1 MRALKKYTYDPD
13 YAVAPGRLVQ
23 EYMDSYSMTQRD
35 FAVRLELSLESLNR
49 ILNGTQPITRRT
61 AEKLELVT
69 KIAADT
75 WMAMEEQYQQRRQKA
90 ERAQQAQADAAWLKS
105 MPLSQ
110 LIRLHAVKKCPD
122 KTEQLREVLSFFQVG
137 GVTAWSDV
145 WTAPAVAAR
154 SSKCFES
161 NPQAT
166 ACWIQLGINEAQSVE
181 CKEYDHR
188 TFAAAVKKIRTLTV
202 QTPKEFV
209 PEMKRLCQEAG
220 VALVFVPEIKGVHWN
235 GATKW
240 LSPSKAVIIM
250 NNRGR
255 FEDRFWFSFFH
266 EAAHVLHD
274 SKKELF
280 IGDDSATDAREIKA
294 DSFAADVLIP
304 RKWDSKITAATDKR
318 EIVKIASQL
327 GVSPGILAG
336 RYEHLKKDYKTYC
349 KLKRRFSIEDYLQ

>member
-23 EYMDSYSMTQRD
+23 EYVDLWSMTQKD
-35 FAVRLELSLESLNR
+35 FATRLELSVESLNR

-75 WMAMEEQYQQRRQKA
+75 WMAMEEQYQQRWQKA
-90 ERAQQAQADAAWLKS
+90 EQARQAKADAAWLKS

-110 LIRLHAVKKCPD
+110 LIHLHAVKKCTD
-122 KTEQLREVLSFFQVG
+122 KTEQLRAVLTFFQVG

-145 WTAPAVAAR
+145 WIAPAVAAR
-154 SSKCFES
+154 SSKCFAS

-188 TFAAAVKKIRTLTV
+188 AFAAAVKKIRTLTV

-220 VALVFVPEIKGVHWN
+220 VALVFVPEITGVHWN

-280 IGDDSATDAREIKA
+280 IGDDSTTDAKEVKA
-294 DSFAADVLIP
+294 DGFAAEVLIP
-304 RKWDSKITAATDKR
+304 RKWDSKVKAVANKWQIV
-318 EIVKIASQL
+318 EIAIQL
-327 GVSPGILAG
+327 GVSPGIIAG
-336 RYEHLKKDYKTYC
+336 RYEYLKKDYKTYSR
-349 KLKRRFSIEDYLQ
+349 LKRRFSIEDYLQ

>member
-1 MRALKKYTYDPD
+1 MRVLKKYAYDPD
-13 YAVAPGRLVQ
+13 YAVAPGRLVR
-23 EYMDSYSMTQRD
+23 EYVDLWSMTQKD
-35 FAVRLELSLESLNR
+35 FATRLELSVESLNR
-49 ILNGTQPITRRT
+49 ILAGTQPITRRT

-75 WMAMEEQYQQRRQKA
+75 WMAVEEEYQQRRQKA
-90 ERAQQAQADAAWLKS
+90 EQAQQAETDAAWLKS

-110 LIRLHAVKKCPD
+110 LIRRHAVKKCSD
-122 KTEQLREVLSFFQVG
+122 KTEQLREVLKFFQVG
-137 GVTAWSDV
+137 GVTAWNDV
-145 WTAPAVAAR
+145 WTAPTVAAR

-161 NPQAT
+161 SPQAT

-181 CKEYDHR
+181 CGEYDHR
-188 TFAAAVKKIRTLTV
+188 AFAAAVKKIRTLTV

-240 LSPSKAVIIM
+240 LSPGKAVIIM

-280 IGDDSATDAREIKA
+280 IGDDSTTDMREVKA

-304 RKWDSKITAATDKR
+304 RKWNSRVKAVANKW
-318 EIVKIASQL
+318 EIIEIAGKL
-327 GVSPGILAG
+327 EVSPGIVAG
-336 RYEHLKKDYKTYC
+336 RYEHLMDNYKTYC
-349 KLKRRFSIEDYLQ
+349 RLKRRFSMEDYLQ